1 MFALDGTFAK
11 AGTAFLLAAYLSLTV
26 ALVAG
31 ILALRSA
38 NAKFE
43 KLNRQWVRLG
53 FLLLA
58 SGLIA
63 RAILGKA
70 TWGDLLA
77 WDRTETWSL
86 LLWLVYGAVLHMN
99 YTPAFKGRKA
109 VWASILAWGFM
120 VLTFFGMDVFLT

>member
-1 MFALDGTFAK
+1 MFALAGAFAK
-11 AGTAFLLAAYLSLTV
+11 AGTAFLLAGYLSLTV
-26 ALVAG
+26 AFVVG

-58 SGLIA
+58 CGLIA
-63 RAILGKA
+63 RAILEKA
-70 TWGDLLA
+70 AWGDPWA
-77 WDRTETWSL
+77 WDRTEIWSP
-86 LLWLVYGAVLHMN
+86 LLWLVYGAVLHLN